1 MPCHIWRHWQHLS
14 IYYWSSIYIFLNF
27 FLYIS
32 CPGGSVKTLVILQ
45 KNIWSKKVNLHTY
58 SSEWQW
64 KSQLNLKLAI
74 LQLNFPHILRQLFEH
89 FIKKRSNFNEY
100 YVLRKSLQDYLII
113 KWHHCWHGCS
123 GEGIRT
129 ERFRQIILRLQFLG
143 LESQSLNRSRHLMYT
158 Y

>member
-1 MPCHIWRHWQHLS
+1 MPNDDSFMIWSLGIMNTHSNMVLLHNDQLIPKHPFMSKRKANNKMPCHIWRHWQHLS
-14 IYYWSSIYIFLNF
+14 IYYWSSIYIFFIF

-64 KSQLNLKLAI
+64 NSQLNLKLAI

-89 FIKKRSNFNEY
+89 FIKKRSN
-100 YVLRKSLQDYLII
+100 
-113 KWHHCWHGCS
+113 
-123 GEGIRT
+123 
-129 ERFRQIILRLQFLG
+129 
-143 LESQSLNRSRHLMYT
+143 LNS
-158 Y
+158 